1 MRWGL
6 GAGLSLPKVVRQY
19 GRLNIDRTQIISQ
32 VTKRVDLKGR
42 GVESGKTGLV
52 RMFEVV
58 VRGA

>member
-1 MRWGL
+1 MW
-6 GAGLSLPKVVRQY
+6 QY
-19 GRLNIDRTQIISQ
+19 GRLNIDRSQIISQ

-58 VRGA
+58 VREA